1 MKYAKTLLLAYILP
15 FIVVLNACQT
25 SDKQPPQNQKI
36 SGITD
41 LESPPSTV
49 NDEVSLPK
57 NNMMLRSGENK
68 PDGDIKQVSYQQ
80 QTENYNT
87 QDKRMII
94 RSGTMNLEAD
104 NFGETEAKVK
114 QISSGLGG
122 YITNSSAV
130 VNPSGKKQG
139 AVTIR
144 VAADKFDALIDEL
157 GKIGKV
163 MNQNINGQDVTEEFM
178 DSEARLK
185 TQQELES
192 RLLTLLSEK
201 TANLSAVVEVEQKL
215 ASVRE
220 NIEKTQGRLRML
232 KDKASYSTLTVSI
245 FEPAILNT
253 SSGGGFFYELGLG
266 IEKGLSGFTSVLSGI
281 ITFIIALSPILA
293 IFGLLIYI
301 VVRYIKKRRL
311 VKA

>member
-1 MKYAKTLLLAYILP
+1 MY
-15 FIVVLNACQT
+15 
-25 SDKQPPQNQKI
+25 
-36 SGITD
+36 
-41 LESPPSTV
+41 
-49 NDEVSLPK
+49 
-57 NNMMLRSGENK
+57 SGENK
-68 PDGDIKQVSYQQ
+68 PEGDIKQVSYQQ

-163 MNQNINGQDVTEEFM
+163 MNQNSRSLNQD
-178 DSEARLK
+178 
-185 TQQELES
+185 
-192 RLLTLLSEK
+192 
-201 TANLSAVVEVEQKL
+201 
-215 ASVRE
+215 
-220 NIEKTQGRLRML
+220 
-232 KDKASYSTLTVSI
+232 Y
-245 FEPAILNT
+245 
-253 SSGGGFFYELGLG
+253 
-266 IEKGLSGFTSVLSGI
+266 
-281 ITFIIALSPILA
+281 
-293 IFGLLIYI
+293 
-301 VVRYIKKRRL
+301 
-311 VKA
+311 